1 MQVVCINDKDKPA
14 IIPQEEWIEEG
25 NVYTVV
31 SIRKMGLQHET
42 LGYELEE
49 VALTERSAPF
59 EFYDAERFA
68 ILFDVSLRQVFQEE
82 EKVEEEFIEPADFDL
97 I

>member
-1 MQVVCINDKDKPA
+1 MQVVCINDKNKPN

-25 NVYTVV
+25 TIYTVIGV
-31 SIRKMGLQHET
+31 RKMGFQRET

-49 VALTERSAPF
+49 VTLTEESAPY

-68 ILFDVSLRQVFQEE
+68 ILFDVSLRQVLQEE
-82 EKVEEEFIEPADFDL
+82 KKEEFIEPADFDL

>member
-1 MQVVCINDKDKPA
+1 MQVVCINDKNKPD

-68 ILFDVSLRQVFQEE
+68 ILFDVSLRQVLQEE
-82 EKVEEEFIEPADFDL
+82 EEEEFIEPADFDL